1 MMYWNTV
8 KREATSEFHRSR
20 LHSRA
25 EPMHCLPAEGA
36 GMTGWGFGGG
46 YSSFLRGK
54 SGCKLQ
60 EGKVRV
66 VWRLT
71 WGSKEENTKSSA
83 FYQFELSK
91 VPCFSTLVLRHRR
104 VDVKTEG
111 AGFSRPAYRS

>member
-36 GMTGWGFGGG
+36 GMTGWGLGG
-46 YSSFLRGK
+46 YISFLRGK

-60 EGKVRV
+60 EGKDRV

-71 WGSKEENTKSSA
+71 WGSKEGKNTKSSA
-83 FYQFELSK
+83 FYLFELSK
-91 VPCFSTLVLRHRR
+91 VPCFGTLVLRHCG
-104 VDVKTEG
+104 VNVKTEG